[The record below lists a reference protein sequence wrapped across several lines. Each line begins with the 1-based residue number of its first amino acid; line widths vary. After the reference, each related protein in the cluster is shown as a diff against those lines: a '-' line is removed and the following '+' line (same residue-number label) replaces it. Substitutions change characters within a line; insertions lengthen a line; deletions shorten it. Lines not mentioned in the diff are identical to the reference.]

1 MGSTVHLLVIDN
13 RDSFVYNV
21 VELLRSLPELT
32 FEVIPEGELEL
43 SSLPEHDGLI
53 LSPGPGVPSE
63 FPRMQALIRAE
74 AGIKPILGIC
84 LGHQALA
91 EHYGAELVQL
101 PAPRHGHAS
110 ALVVIDPADRL
121 VGAIPTGSLVGRYHS
136 WAVDDAS
143 LPSCLVPTAY
153 CADAGEGRVLMAMRH
168 RTEPVWSVQFHPE
181 SMISQEGAGYL
192 ERFVALIAAGLGQGA
207 RFDQRID
214 YVLP

>member
-1 MGSTVHLLVIDN
+1 MASTVHLLVIDN
-13 RDSFVYNV
+13 RDS
-21 VELLRSLPELT
+21 

-63 FPRMQALIRAE
+63 FSRMQALIRAE

-91 EHYGAELVQL
+91 EHYGATLVQL

-110 ALVVIDPADRL
+110 ALVVIDPADSL

-136 WAVDDAS
+136 WAVDEAS
-143 LPSCLVPTAY
+143 LPTSLVPTAY
-153 CADAGEGRVLMAMRH
+153 CADADEGRVLMAMRH

-181 SMISQEGAGYL
+181 SMISEHGRAYL
-192 ERFVALIAAGLGQGA
+192 LAFATAVRAW
-207 RFDQRID
+207 RR
-214 YVLP
+214 

>member
-63 FPRMQALIRAE
+63 FPRMPALIRAE
-74 AGIKPILGIC
+74 VGVKPILGIC

-91 EHYGAELVQL
+91 EHYGATLVQL

-110 ALVVIDPADRL
+110 ALVVADPADSL
-121 VGAIPTGSLVGRYHS
+121 IGAIPTRSLVGRYHS
-136 WAVDDAS
+136 WAVDEAS

-181 SMISQEGAGYL
+181 SMISEHGRAYL
-192 ERFVALIAAGLGQGA
+192 SAFATAVRAW
-207 RFDQRID
+207 RR
-214 YVLP
+214 

>member
-63 FPRMQALIRAE
+63 FPRMQTLIRVE
-74 AGIKPILGIC
+74 AGVKPILGIC

-91 EHYGAELVQL
+91 EHYGAMLVQL

-110 ALVVIDPADRL
+110 ALVVIDPADSL

-136 WAVDDAS
+136 WAVDEAS
-143 LPSCLVPTAY
+143 LPTCLVPTAY

-181 SMISQEGAGYL
+181 SMISEHGRAYL
-192 ERFVALIAAGLGQGA
+192 STFATAVRAW
-207 RFDQRID
+207 RR
-214 YVLP
+214 

>member
-63 FPRMQALIRAE
+63 FPRMLALIRAE

-91 EHYGAELVQL
+91 EHYGATLVQL

-110 ALVVIDPADRL
+110 ALVVIDPADSL

-143 LPSCLVPTAY
+143 LPTCLVPTAY

-181 SMISQEGAGYL
+181 SMISEHGRAYL
-192 ERFVALIAAGLGQGA
+192 SAFATAVRAW
-207 RFDQRID
+207 RR
-214 YVLP
+214 

>member
-74 AGIKPILGIC
+74 VGVKPILGIC

-91 EHYGAELVQL
+91 EHYGATLVQL

-110 ALVVIDPADRL
+110 ALEVIDPADSL

-136 WAVDDAS
+136 WAVDEAS
-143 LPSCLVPTAY
+143 LPTCLVPTAY
-153 CADAGEGRVLMAMRH
+153 CADAGEGRVLMAMHH

-181 SMISQEGAGYL
+181 SMISEHGRAYL
-192 ERFVALIAAGLGQGA
+192 SAFATAVRAW
-207 RFDQRID
+207 RR
-214 YVLP
+214 

>member
-74 AGIKPILGIC
+74 AGVKPILGIC

-91 EHYGAELVQL
+91 EHYGATLVQL

-110 ALVVIDPADRL
+110 ALEVIDPADSL

-136 WAVDDAS
+136 WAVDEAS
-143 LPSCLVPTAY
+143 LPTCLVPTAY

-181 SMISQEGAGYL
+181 SMISEHGRAYL
-192 ERFVALIAAGLGQGA
+192 SAFATAVRTW
-207 RFDQRID
+207 RR
-214 YVLP
+214 

>member
-74 AGIKPILGIC
+74 AGVKPILGIC

-91 EHYGAELVQL
+91 EHYGATLVQL

-110 ALVVIDPADRL
+110 ALEVIDPTDSL

-143 LPSCLVPTAY
+143 LPSSLVPTAY

-181 SMISQEGAGYL
+181 SMISEHGRAYL
-192 ERFVALIAAGLGQGA
+192 LAFATAVRAW
-207 RFDQRID
+207 RR
-214 YVLP
+214 

>member
-63 FPRMQALIRAE
+63 FSRMQALIRAE

-91 EHYGAELVQL
+91 EHYGATLVQL

-110 ALVVIDPADRL
+110 ALVVIDPADSL

-136 WAVDDAS
+136 WAVNEAS
-143 LPSCLVPTAY
+143 LPTCLVPTAY

-168 RTEPVWSVQFHPE
+168 RTDPVWSVQFHPE
-181 SMISQEGAGYL
+181 SMISEHGRAYL
-192 ERFVALIAAGLGQGA
+192 SAFATAVCAWR
-207 RFDQRID
+207 R
-214 YVLP
+214 

>member
-1 MGSTVHLLVIDN
+1 MASTVHLLVIDN

-53 LSPGPGVPSE
+53 LSPGQCVPSE
-63 FPRMQALIRAE
+63 FHRMQALIRAE

-110 ALVVIDPADRL
+110 ALVVADPADRL

-143 LPSCLVPTAY
+143 LPTCLVPTAY
-153 CADAGEGRVLMAMRH
+153 CADADEGRVLMAMRH

-181 SMISQEGAGYL
+181 SMISEHGRAYL
-192 ERFVALIAAGLGQGA
+192 SAFATAVRAW
-207 RFDQRID
+207 RR
-214 YVLP
+214 

>member
-1 MGSTVHLLVIDN
+1 MGATVHLLVIDN

-74 AGIKPILGIC
+74 AGVKPILGIC

-91 EHYGAELVQL
+91 EHYGATLVQL

-110 ALVVIDPADRL
+110 ALVVIDPADSL

-143 LPSCLVPTAY
+143 LPTCLVPTAY
-153 CADAGEGRVLMAMRH
+153 CADADEGRVLMAMRH
-168 RTEPVWSVQFHPE
+168 RTEPMWSVQFHPE
-181 SMISQEGAGYL
+181 SMISEHGRAYL
-192 ERFVALIAAGLGQGA
+192 LAFATAVSAWR
-207 RFDQRID
+207 R
-214 YVLP
+214 

>member
-74 AGIKPILGIC
+74 AGVKPILGIC

-91 EHYGAELVQL
+91 EHYGARLVQL

-110 ALVVIDPADRL
+110 ALVVIDLADSL

-136 WAVDDAS
+136 WAVDEAS
-143 LPSCLVPTAY
+143 LPTCLVPTAY
-153 CADAGEGRVLMAMRH
+153 CTDVGEGRVLMAMRH

-181 SMISQEGAGYL
+181 SMISEHGRAYL
-192 ERFVALIAAGLGQGA
+192 SAFATAVRAW
-207 RFDQRID
+207 RR
-214 YVLP
+214 

>member
-1 MGSTVHLLVIDN
+1 MGSTVHLLVINN

-32 FEVIPEGELEL
+32 FEVIPEGELEF

-74 AGIKPILGIC
+74 AGVKPILGIC

-91 EHYGAELVQL
+91 EHYGATLVQL

-110 ALVVIDPADRL
+110 ALEVIDPTDSL

-136 WAVDDAS
+136 WAVDEAS
-143 LPSCLVPTAY
+143 LPTCLVPTAY

-168 RTEPVWSVQFHPE
+168 RTEPMWSVQFHPE
-181 SMISQEGAGYL
+181 SMISEHGRAYL
-192 ERFVALIAAGLGQGA
+192 LAFATAVRAW
-207 RFDQRID
+207 RR
-214 YVLP
+214 

>member
-74 AGIKPILGIC
+74 VGVKPILGIC

-91 EHYGAELVQL
+91 EHYGATLVQL

-110 ALVVIDPADRL
+110 ALDVIDPADSL

-143 LPSCLVPTAY
+143 LPTCLVPTAY

-181 SMISQEGAGYL
+181 SMISEHGRAYL
-192 ERFVALIAAGLGQGA
+192 SAFATAVRAW
-207 RFDQRID
+207 RR
-214 YVLP
+214 

>member
-74 AGIKPILGIC
+74 AGVKPILGIC

-91 EHYGAELVQL
+91 EHYGATLVQL

-110 ALVVIDPADRL
+110 ALVVADPADSL
-121 VGAIPTGSLVGRYHS
+121 IGAIPTRSLVGRYHS
-136 WAVDDAS
+136 WAVDEAS

-181 SMISQEGAGYL
+181 SMISEHGRAYL
-192 ERFVALIAAGLGQGA
+192 SAFATAVRAW
-207 RFDQRID
+207 RR
-214 YVLP
+214 

>member
-74 AGIKPILGIC
+74 AGVKPILGIC

-91 EHYGAELVQL
+91 EHYGATLVQL

-110 ALVVIDPADRL
+110 ALEVIDPADSL

-136 WAVDDAS
+136 WAVDEAS
-143 LPSCLVPTAY
+143 LPTCLVPTAY

-168 RTEPVWSVQFHPE
+168 RTEPMWSVQFHPE
-181 SMISQEGAGYL
+181 SMISEHGRAYL
-192 ERFVALIAAGLGQGA
+192 SAFATAVRAWH
-207 RFDQRID
+207 R
-214 YVLP
+214 

>member
-91 EHYGAELVQL
+91 EHYGATLVQL

-110 ALVVIDPADRL
+110 ALEVIDPTDSL

-143 LPSCLVPTAY
+143 LPSRLVPTAY

-181 SMISQEGAGYL
+181 SMMSEHGRAYL
-192 ERFVALIAAGLGQGA
+192 LAFATAVRAW
-207 RFDQRID
+207 RR
-214 YVLP
+214 

>member
-1 MGSTVHLLVIDN
+1 MDSTVHLLVIDN

-91 EHYGAELVQL
+91 EHYGATLVQL

-110 ALVVIDPADRL
+110 ALEVIDPTDSL

-136 WAVDDAS
+136 WAVDEAS
-143 LPSCLVPTAY
+143 LPTCLVPTAY
-153 CADAGEGRVLMAMRH
+153 CADADEGRVLMAMRH

-181 SMISQEGAGYL
+181 SMISEHGRAYL
-192 ERFVALIAAGLGQGA
+192 LAFTTA
-207 RFDQRID
+207 
-214 YVLP
+214 VLAWR

>member
-74 AGIKPILGIC
+74 AGVKPILGIC

-91 EHYGAELVQL
+91 EHYGARLVQL

-110 ALVVIDPADRL
+110 ALVVEDPADRL
-121 VGAIPTGSLVGRYHS
+121 VGAIPTGSLIGRYHS
-136 WAVDDAS
+136 WAVDEVS
-143 LPSCLVPTAY
+143 MPTCLVPTAY
-153 CADAGEGRVLMAMRH
+153 CADADEGRVLMAMRH

-181 SMISQEGAGYL
+181 SMISEHGCAYL
-192 ERFVALIAAGLGQGA
+192 SAFATAVRAWS
-207 RFDQRID
+207 R
-214 YVLP
+214 

>member
-63 FPRMQALIRAE
+63 FPRMQVLIRAE

-91 EHYGAELVQL
+91 EHYGATLVQL

-110 ALVVIDPADRL
+110 ALEVIDPTDSL

-181 SMISQEGAGYL
+181 SMISEHGRAYL
-192 ERFVALIAAGLGQGA
+192 LAFATAVRAW
-207 RFDQRID
+207 RR
-214 YVLP
+214 

>member
-74 AGIKPILGIC
+74 VGVKPILGIC

-91 EHYGAELVQL
+91 EHYGATLVQL

-110 ALVVIDPADRL
+110 ALEVIDPADSL
-121 VGAIPTGSLVGRYHS
+121 IGAIPTGSLVGRYHS
-136 WAVDDAS
+136 WAVNDAS

-181 SMISQEGAGYL
+181 SMISEHGRAYL
-192 ERFVALIAAGLGQGA
+192 SAFATAVRAWCQ
-207 RFDQRID
+207 
-214 YVLP
+214 

>member
-74 AGIKPILGIC
+74 AGVKPILGIC

-91 EHYGAELVQL
+91 EHYDATLVKL

-110 ALVVIDPADRL
+110 ALVVIDPADSL

-136 WAVDDAS
+136 WAVDEAS

-153 CADAGEGRVLMAMRH
+153 CVDAGEGRVLMAMRH

-181 SMISQEGAGYL
+181 SMISEHGRAYL
-192 ERFVALIAAGLGQGA
+192 LAFATAVRAW
-207 RFDQRID
+207 RR
-214 YVLP
+214 

>member
-21 VELLRSLPELT
+21 VELLRSLPELP

-63 FPRMQALIRAE
+63 FPRMQALIRVE
-74 AGIKPILGIC
+74 AGVKPILGIC

-91 EHYGAELVQL
+91 EHYGATLVQL

-110 ALVVIDPADRL
+110 ALEVIDPTDSL
-121 VGAIPTGSLVGRYHS
+121 VDAIPTGSLVGRYHS
-136 WAVDDAS
+136 WAVDDAG

-153 CADAGEGRVLMAMRH
+153 CADADEGRVLMAMRH
-168 RTEPVWSVQFHPE
+168 RTEPMWSVQFHPE
-181 SMISQEGAGYL
+181 SMISEHGRAYL
-192 ERFVALIAAGLGQGA
+192 SAFATAVRAW
-207 RFDQRID
+207 RR
-214 YVLP
+214 

>member
-1 MGSTVHLLVIDN
+1 MGPTVHLLVIDN

-74 AGIKPILGIC
+74 AGVKPILGIC

-91 EHYGAELVQL
+91 EHYGATLVQL

-110 ALVVIDPADRL
+110 ALVVADPADSL
-121 VGAIPTGSLVGRYHS
+121 IGAIPTRSLVGRYHS
-136 WAVDDAS
+136 WAVDEAS

-181 SMISQEGAGYL
+181 SMISEHGRAYL
-192 ERFVALIAAGLGQGA
+192 SAFATAVRAW
-207 RFDQRID
+207 RR
-214 YVLP
+214 

>member
-1 MGSTVHLLVIDN
+1 MASTVHLLVIDN

-74 AGIKPILGIC
+74 AGVKPILGIC

-91 EHYGAELVQL
+91 EYYGAKLVQL

-110 ALVVIDPADRL
+110 ALVVIDPADSL

-136 WAVDDAS
+136 WAVDEAS
-143 LPSCLVPTAY
+143 MPTCLVPTAY

-181 SMISQEGAGYL
+181 SMISEHGRAYL
-192 ERFVALIAAGLGQGA
+192 SAFATAVRAW
-207 RFDQRID
+207 RR
-214 YVLP
+214 

>member
-1 MGSTVHLLVIDN
+1 MGSTVHLLVINN

-32 FEVIPEGELEL
+32 FEVIPEGELEF

-74 AGIKPILGIC
+74 AGVKPILGIC

-91 EHYGAELVQL
+91 EHYGATLVQL

-110 ALVVIDPADRL
+110 ALEVIDPTDSL

-136 WAVDDAS
+136 WAVDEAS
-143 LPSCLVPTAY
+143 LPTCLVPTAY

-181 SMISQEGAGYL
+181 SMISEHGRAYL
-192 ERFVALIAAGLGQGA
+192 LAFATAVRAW
-207 RFDQRID
+207 RR
-214 YVLP
+214 

>member
-74 AGIKPILGIC
+74 AGVKPILGIC

-91 EHYGAELVQL
+91 EYYGAKLVQL

-110 ALVVIDPADRL
+110 ALVVIDPADSL

-136 WAVDDAS
+136 WAVDEAS
-143 LPSCLVPTAY
+143 LPTCLVPTAY
-153 CADAGEGRVLMAMRH
+153 CADVGEGRVLMAMRH
-168 RTEPVWSVQFHPE
+168 RTDPMWSVQFHPE
-181 SMISQEGAGYL
+181 SMISEHGRAYL
-192 ERFVALIAAGLGQGA
+192 SAFATAVRAWH
-207 RFDQRID
+207 R
-214 YVLP
+214 

>member
-74 AGIKPILGIC
+74 AGVKLILGIC

-91 EHYGAELVQL
+91 EHYGATLVQL

-110 ALVVIDPADRL
+110 ALDVIDPADSL

-136 WAVDDAS
+136 WAVDEAS
-143 LPSCLVPTAY
+143 LPTCLVPTAY
-153 CADAGEGRVLMAMRH
+153 CADADEGRVLMAMRH

-181 SMISQEGAGYL
+181 SMISEHGRAYL
-192 ERFVALIAAGLGQGA
+192 SAFATAVRAW
-207 RFDQRID
+207 RR
-214 YVLP
+214 

>member
-74 AGIKPILGIC
+74 VGAKPILGIC

-91 EHYGAELVQL
+91 EHYGATLVQL

-110 ALVVIDPADRL
+110 ALEVIDPADSL

-143 LPSCLVPTAY
+143 LPTGLVPTAY
-153 CADAGEGRVLMAMRH
+153 CADADEGRVLMAMRH
-168 RTEPVWSVQFHPE
+168 CTEPMWSVQFHPE
-181 SMISQEGAGYL
+181 SMISEHGRAYL
-192 ERFVALIAAGLGQGA
+192 SAFATAVRAW
-207 RFDQRID
+207 RR
-214 YVLP
+214 

>member
-43 SSLPEHDGLI
+43 SLLPEHDGLI

-74 AGIKPILGIC
+74 AGVKPILGIC

-110 ALVVIDPADRL
+110 ALVVRDSADSL

-136 WAVDDAS
+136 WAVDEVS
-143 LPSCLVPTAY
+143 LPTCLVPTAY
-153 CADAGEGRVLMAMRH
+153 CADAGEDRVLMAMRH

-181 SMISQEGAGYL
+181 SMISEHGRAYL
-192 ERFVALIAAGLGQGA
+192 SAFATAAHAWHL
-207 RFDQRID
+207 
-214 YVLP
+214 

>member
-32 FEVIPEGELEL
+32 FEVLPEGELEL

-63 FPRMQALIRAE
+63 FSRMQALIRAE
-74 AGIKPILGIC
+74 AGVKPILGIC

-91 EHYGAELVQL
+91 EHYGATLVQL

-110 ALVVIDPADRL
+110 ALVVIDPTDSL

-136 WAVDDAS
+136 WAVDEAS
-143 LPSCLVPTAY
+143 LPTCLVPTAY

-181 SMISQEGAGYL
+181 SMISEHGRAYL
-192 ERFVALIAAGLGQGA
+192 LAFATAVRAW
-207 RFDQRID
+207 RR
-214 YVLP
+214 

>member
-74 AGIKPILGIC
+74 VGVKPILGIC

-91 EHYGAELVQL
+91 EHYGATLVQL

-110 ALVVIDPADRL
+110 ALEVIDPADSL

-143 LPSCLVPTAY
+143 LPTCLVPTAY

-181 SMISQEGAGYL
+181 SMISEHGRAYL
-192 ERFVALIAAGLGQGA
+192 SAFATAVRAW
-207 RFDQRID
+207 RR
-214 YVLP
+214 

>member
-13 RDSFVYNV
+13 RDSFVYNA

-91 EHYGAELVQL
+91 EHYGATLVQL

-110 ALVVIDPADRL
+110 ALEVIDPADSL

-153 CADAGEGRVLMAMRH
+153 CADADEGRVLMAMRH

-181 SMISQEGAGYL
+181 SMISEHGRAYL
-192 ERFVALIAAGLGQGA
+192 LAFATAVRAW
-207 RFDQRID
+207 RR
-214 YVLP
+214 

>member
-74 AGIKPILGIC
+74 AGVKPILGIC

-91 EHYGAELVQL
+91 EYYGAKLVQL
-101 PAPRHGHAS
+101 PAPCHGHAS
-110 ALVVIDPADRL
+110 ALVVIDSADSL

-136 WAVDDAS
+136 WAVDEAS
-143 LPSCLVPTAY
+143 LPTCLVPTAY
-153 CADAGEGRVLMAMRH
+153 CTDADEGRVLMAMRH

-181 SMISQEGAGYL
+181 SMISEHGRAYL
-192 ERFVALIAAGLGQGA
+192 SAFATAVRAW
-207 RFDQRID
+207 RR
-214 YVLP
+214 

>member
-91 EHYGAELVQL
+91 EHYGATLVQL

-110 ALVVIDPADRL
+110 ALEVIDPTDSL

-136 WAVDDAS
+136 WAVDEAS
-143 LPSCLVPTAY
+143 LPTCLVPTAY

-181 SMISQEGAGYL
+181 SMISEHGRAYL
-192 ERFVALIAAGLGQGA
+192 LAFATAVRAW
-207 RFDQRID
+207 RR
-214 YVLP
+214 

>member
-32 FEVIPEGELEL
+32 FEVLPEGELEL

-74 AGIKPILGIC
+74 AGVKPILGIC

-91 EHYGAELVQL
+91 EHYGATLVQL

-110 ALVVIDPADRL
+110 ALEVIDPTDSL

-136 WAVDDAS
+136 WAVDEAS
-143 LPSCLVPTAY
+143 LPTSLVPTAY

-181 SMISQEGAGYL
+181 SMISEHGRAYL
-192 ERFVALIAAGLGQGA
+192 LAFATAIRAWH
-207 RFDQRID
+207 
-214 YVLP
+214 

>member
-1 MGSTVHLLVIDN
+1 MASTVHLLVIDN

-63 FPRMQALIRAE
+63 FSRMQALIRAE

-110 ALVVIDPADRL
+110 ALVVIDPADSL

-136 WAVDDAS
+136 WAVDEAS
-143 LPSCLVPTAY
+143 LPTSLVPTAY

-181 SMISQEGAGYL
+181 SMISEHGRAYL
-192 ERFVALIAAGLGQGA
+192 LAFATAVRAW
-207 RFDQRID
+207 RR
-214 YVLP
+214 

>member
-43 SSLPEHDGLI
+43 SSPPEHDGLI

-74 AGIKPILGIC
+74 AGVKPILGIC

-91 EHYGAELVQL
+91 EHYGATLVQL

-110 ALVVIDPADRL
+110 ALEVIDPTDSLA
-121 VGAIPTGSLVGRYHS
+121 GAIPTGSLVGRYHS
-136 WAVDDAS
+136 WAVDEAS
-143 LPSCLVPTAY
+143 LPTSLVPTAY

-181 SMISQEGAGYL
+181 SMISEHGRAYL
-192 ERFVALIAAGLGQGA
+192 LAFATAIRAWH
-207 RFDQRID
+207 
-214 YVLP
+214 

>member
-74 AGIKPILGIC
+74 AGVKPILGIC

-91 EHYGAELVQL
+91 EHYGATLVQL

-110 ALVVIDPADRL
+110 ALEVIDPTDSL

-136 WAVDDAS
+136 WAVDEAS

-153 CADAGEGRVLMAMRH
+153 CADADEGRVLMAMRH

-181 SMISQEGAGYL
+181 SMISEHGRAYL
-192 ERFVALIAAGLGQGA
+192 LAFATAVSAWR
-207 RFDQRID
+207 R
-214 YVLP
+214 